1 MTEAA
6 AALASWETRCKAHGL
21 SVTTPRRAILHAL
34 LNLDS
39 AHDAVAVLQVARE
52 HHAGTS
58 LGTVYR
64 FLRELEQAGLVQTQA
79 QARGRMRW
87 KLQEPPSAAATDDIR
102 LMLQQMRHFLHELER
117 LGLADPVSP
126 QDAASV
132 QATAVVDNP
141 SNTDM
146 LRRIAGHFSYRLA

>member
-6 AALASWETRCKAHGL
+6 VALASWETRCKAHGL
-21 SVTTPRRAILHAL
+21 SVTMPRRAILHAL
-34 LNLDS
+34 LNLDN
-39 AHDAVAVLQVARE
+39 AHNAVAVLQAARE
-52 HHAGTS
+52 HHPGTS

-87 KLQEPPSAAATDDIR
+87 KLQEPTAAATDDIR

-117 LGLADPVSP
+117 LGLADAVLP

-132 QATAVVDNP
+132 QATAIAANP